1 MAWDGLLRRW
11 ALAPVNGESACDTAA
26 RHGLGCHLATSG
38 SLDLLASLDRP
49 AVLTLHPRAARH
61 RGAADRAGRHRRHG
75 GRGRPARRLPLGEL
89 ALAWQGE
96 FGVLWRLPEGYLPAA
111 RAARPSTTGWTPS

>member
-1 MAWDGLLRRW
+1 VLLTGL
-11 ALAPVNGESACDTAA
+11 D
-26 RHGLGCHLATSG
+26 AT
-38 SLDLLASLDRP
+38 DATVD
-49 AVLTLHPRAARH
+49 V
-61 RGAADRAGRHRRHG
+61 G
-75 GRGRPARRLPLGEL
+75 GQPRRLPLGEL